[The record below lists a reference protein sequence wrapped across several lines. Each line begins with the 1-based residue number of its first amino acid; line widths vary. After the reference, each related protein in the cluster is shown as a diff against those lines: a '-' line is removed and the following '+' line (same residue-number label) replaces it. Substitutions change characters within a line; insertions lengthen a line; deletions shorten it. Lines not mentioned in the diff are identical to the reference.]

1 MGIMGW
7 DNDLEWYPR
16 TKKDT
21 LHLSFKFI
29 SFGISH
35 SRFSDFG
42 ISFLDLGYLFQ
53 VFWIWDIRVP
63 GISQKPPSQNLL
75 KRYPGPWDIKHLV
88 ISLAY
93 P

>member
-1 MGIMGW
+1 MGW
-7 DNDLEWYPR
+7 ENERYPR

-21 LHLSFKFI
+21 LHLSFI

-35 SRFSDFG
+35 SRFSEFG
-42 ISFLDLGYLFQ
+42 IFQGY
-53 VFWIWDIRVP
+53 P
-63 GISQKPPSQNLL
+63 KNL
-75 KRYPGPWDIKHLV
+75 KRYPWDIQHLV